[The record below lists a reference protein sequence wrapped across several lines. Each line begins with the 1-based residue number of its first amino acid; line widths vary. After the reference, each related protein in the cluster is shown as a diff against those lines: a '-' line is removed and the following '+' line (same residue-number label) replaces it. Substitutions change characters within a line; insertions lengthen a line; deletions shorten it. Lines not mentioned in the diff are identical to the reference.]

1 MNRVLMH
8 HPLNGLTSPLR
19 FNSVSQLVQADLTT
33 TNVWLLFLTDK
44 HFFTFSSKCIV
55 FVLIRLFPR
64 IIRYSNYMSKFFSL
78 PPRALYNVMMSFSVD
93 FQSLVRMHRYVQTI
107 PKPHDHRAGF
117 TSPRRRI
124 MRKSNTFCFSS
135 VLSLYDLP
143 ETSLL

>member
-55 FVLIRLFPR
+55 FVLIRLFLR
-64 IIRYSNYMSKFFSL
+64 IIRYSKLYVEVLFALSTLIVECDDVF
-78 PPRALYNVMMSFSVD
+78 PR
-93 FQSLVRMHRYVQTI
+93 
-107 PKPHDHRAGF
+107 
-117 TSPRRRI
+117 
-124 MRKSNTFCFSS
+124 
-135 VLSLYDLP
+135 
-143 ETSLL
+143 